1 MGWFSDIIGKVK
13 NAVGGFISDP
23 IGKLRSIGSG
33 VVNFLVKAKGI
44 TGTIKKVKDFVSKVP
59 VIGDA
64 VQSSVGRII
73 DQVDSRVNQADGIAN
88 SLNNRIQ

>member
-23 IGKLRSIGSG
+23 IGKLRSIGSD
-33 VVNFLVKAKGI
+33 VLHFLGKAKGI
-44 TGTIKKVKDFVSKVP
+44 TGEVKKVKDFVSKVP

-64 VQSSVGRII
+64 VQSSVGGII
-73 DQVDSRVNQADGIAN
+73 DQVDSRVNQADSIAN